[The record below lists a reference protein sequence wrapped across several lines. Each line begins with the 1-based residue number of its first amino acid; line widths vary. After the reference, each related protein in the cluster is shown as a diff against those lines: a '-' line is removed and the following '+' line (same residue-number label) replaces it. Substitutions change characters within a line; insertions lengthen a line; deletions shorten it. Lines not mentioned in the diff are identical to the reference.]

1 MKLPAKLLLTTLSF
15 LVLPWAGW
23 QWLWQMEGLLRE
35 GQEQALMASAEALA
49 RAVAARPGDL
59 PERGPSLFVQTL
71 TRAPELDA
79 GFDDWSGVSSRSFR
93 GEDGVERLRLALGQ
107 IDDTLYLRVEVT
119 AEPGQRADANWP
131 RMVSSDHLALS
142 LDGTFGVLS
151 LRLANATSGPLH
163 VVADGGNAAPI
174 SMRGAWKDTG
184 TGYAIEAMLPQGLL
198 PERLGVQVLLTRST
212 LSTHPSA
219 LPISIG
225 TASESPQALWPL
237 LRRSDQLARPL
248 LPLLPNDMRAR
259 LVAAEGWVLAEAGE
273 LADIDSEAESAT
285 TLPWWRRELYQQLLY
300 AADPL
305 AIDDLGAAQS
315 DRPEVW
321 QALSGVPATAWRRD
335 RDATRL
341 LLSAAVP
348 ILGDSGVRGALLLE
362 REQQTLQLIDRGV
375 GSLIGST
382 LLVLLA
388 AGGVLLLFA
397 IRLSWRIGRLRNAAE
412 TALQHDG
419 SLRAFPRST
428 STDEIGDLSR
438 SFARLLDEV
447 AANQAY
453 LRRLAGKL
461 SHELNTPLAIIRG
474 ALDNIDPQSIHSN
487 AHACVQRARSGGDRL
502 AAIVRAMSEA
512 SRIEQAIAGAEMAEF
527 DLRQLISDCAA
538 NHADL
543 LAPRQ
548 LELRLPEAAIFLL
561 GAPDLIA
568 QALDKLIDN
577 ARSFTPSDGWVRI
590 SLHAH
595 ADGYRV
601 AVANSGPLLPASM
614 RGRLFES
621 MVSVRPA
628 MRADGVHLGFGLYLV
643 RLVAEL
649 HRGQV
654 SAEDLLDRSGVEF
667 AMHLRGLPRR
677 PGNA

>member
-1 MKLPAKLLLTTLSF
+1 
-15 LVLPWAGW
+15 
-23 QWLWQMEGLLRE
+23 LLRE

-59 PERGPSLFVQTL
+59 PERGPSLFVQAL
-71 TRAPELDA
+71 PRAPVLDA
-79 GFDDWSGVSSRSFR
+79 GFADWPGLSQRGFR
-93 GEDGVERLRLALGQ
+93 GEDGVERLRVALGHV
-107 IDDTLYLRVEVT
+107 DDTLYLRLEVV
-119 AEPGQRADANWP
+119 APPGQRADALWP
-131 RMVSSDHLALS
+131 RLGSSDHLTLS
-142 LDGTFGVLS
+142 LDGTFGVMN
-151 LRLANATSGPLH
+151 LRLANASSGPLQ
-163 VVADGGNAAPI
+163 VIGEDGNAAAI
-174 SMRGAWKDTG
+174 TLRGAWEDTG
-184 TGYAIEAMLPQGLL
+184 AGYAIEAQLPQGVL
-198 PERLGVQVLLTRST
+198 PERLGVQVHLTHPT
-212 LSTHPSA
+212 LSTNPA
-219 LPISIG
+219 TRPISIG
-225 TASESPQALWPL
+225 TASESPQSLWPL
-237 LRRSDQLARPL
+237 LKRSDRLARPL

-259 LVAAEGWVLAEAGE
+259 LVAAEGWVLAEAGDVAE
-273 LADIDSEAESAT
+273 VDAESEPAA

-305 AIDDLGAAQS
+305 TIDDLGAARS

-335 RDATRL
+335 RDASRL

-348 ILGDSGVRGALLLE
+348 INGNAGVRGALLLE
-362 REQQTLQLIDRGV
+362 REQQTLQLIDRGF

-397 IRLSWRIGRLRNAAE
+397 IRLSWRIGQLRNAAE

-453 LRRLAGKL
+453 LRSLAGKL
-461 SHELNTPLAIIRG
+461 SHELNTPLAIVRG
-474 ALDNIDPQSIHSN
+474 ALDNIDPQ
-487 AHACVQRARSGGDRL
+487 AMRGELLACVKRAKSGGDRL

-512 SRIEQAIAGAEMAEF
+512 SRIEQAIAGAETADF

-543 LAPRQ
+543 LAPRR
-548 LELRLPEAAIFLL
+548 LELRLPEVTLPLL

-577 ARSFTPSDGWVRI
+577 ARSFTPIDGWIRI

-595 ADGYRV
+595 ADGYRI
-601 AVANSGPLLPASM
+601 AVANCGPLLPASM

-628 MRADGVHLGFGLYLV
+628 QRADGVHLGFGLYLV
-643 RLVAEL
+643 RLVAEW
-649 HRGQV
+649 HRGHV
-654 SAEDLLDRSGVEF
+654 SAEDLLDKSGVEF
-667 AMHLRGLPRR
+667 SMHLRGLPRR
-677 PGNA
+677 

>member
-1 MKLPAKLLLTTLSF
+1 MNLPSKLLLTTLSF

-23 QWLWQMEGLLRE
+23 QWLRQMEGLLRE

-59 PERGPSLFVQTL
+59 PERGPSLFVQAL
-71 TRAPELDA
+71 TRAPVLDA
-79 GFDDWSGVSSRSFR
+79 GFSDWSGLSLRGFR
-93 GEDGVERLRLALGQ
+93 GEDGVERLRVALGQ
-107 IDDTLYLRVEVT
+107 VDDTLYLRLEVV
-119 AEPGQRADANWP
+119 APPGQRADALWP
-131 RMVSSDHLALS
+131 RMGNSDHLALS
-142 LDGTFGVLS
+142 LDGTFGIMN

-163 VVADGGNAAPI
+163 VIGEDGNVAAI
-174 SMRGAWKDTG
+174 SLRGAWKDTG
-184 TGYAIEAMLPQGLL
+184 VGYAIEAQLPQGVL
-198 PERLGVQVLLTRST
+198 PERLGVQAHLTSPA
-212 LSTHPSA
+212 LSSSPSVM
-219 LPISIG
+219 PISIG
-225 TASESPQALWPL
+225 TASESPQVLWPL
-237 LRRSDQLARPL
+237 LKRSDRLARPL

-259 LVAAEGWVLAEAGE
+259 LVAAEGWVLAEAG
-273 LADIDSEAESAT
+273 DVAEVDAETASAT

-305 AIDDLGAAQS
+305 TIDDLGAARS

-335 RDATRL
+335 RDASRL

-348 ILGDSGVRGALLLE
+348 ISGNAGVRGALLLE
-362 REQQTLQLIDRGV
+362 REQQTLQLIDRGF
-375 GSLIGST
+375 GSLIIST

-397 IRLSWRIGRLRNAAE
+397 IRLSWRIGQLRNAAE

-453 LRRLAGKL
+453 LRSLAGKL
-461 SHELNTPLAIIRG
+461 SHELNTPLAIVRG
-474 ALDNIDPQSIHSN
+474 ALDNIDPQ
-487 AHACVQRARSGGDRL
+487 AMRGDVLACVKRAKSGGDRL

-512 SRIEQAIAGAEMAEF
+512 SRIEQAIAGAETADF

-548 LELRLPEAAIFLL
+548 LELRLPESTLPLL

-577 ARSFTPSDGWVRI
+577 ARSFTSIDGWVRI
-590 SLHAH
+590 SLHAQ
-595 ADGYRV
+595 ADGYRI
-601 AVANSGPLLPASM
+601 AVANCGPLLPASM

-628 MRADGVHLGFGLYLV
+628 QRADGVHLGFGLYLV

-649 HRGQV
+649 HRGHV
-654 SAEDLLDRSGVEF
+654 TAEDLLDKSGVEF
-667 AMHLRGLPRR
+667 SMHLRGLPRR
-677 PGNA
+677 